1 MSKIKRPT
9 AVTLLAILELSLAI
23 LALFTVAAARFELI
37 RHIRW
42 SVQHLS
48 IVLPILAAFELA
60 LAYGFWTGKGW
71 AWTVGL
77 LFGILGT
84 AISIFALYV
93 RPTPGEVIYLLIDL
107 TVIYFLMQPRVH
119 QYFKHNHKTK
129 K

>member
-1 MSKIKRPT
+1 MIKTKRPA
-9 AVTLLAILELSLAI
+9 AVSLLAFLEISLAT
-23 LALFTVAAARFELI
+23 LAVLVVAAARFELI

-42 SVQHLS
+42 SVESLT
-48 IVLPILAAFELA
+48 IILPILAGFELA

-77 LFGILGT
+77 LFAILGT

-93 RPTPGEVIYLLIDL
+93 RPTPGEVIYLVIDL

-119 QYFKHNHKTK
+119 QYFKHNDAAGK
-129 K
+129 

>member
-1 MSKIKRPT
+1 MLKTKRPA
-9 AVTLLAILELSLAI
+9 AVTLLAFLELSLATLAI
-23 LALFTVAAARFELI
+23 LVVAAARFELI

-42 SVQHLS
+42 SVESLT
-48 IVLPILAAFELA
+48 IILLILAGFELA

-77 LFGILGT
+77 LFAILGT

-93 RPTPGEVIYLLIDL
+93 RPTPGEVIYLVIDL

-119 QYFKHNHKTK
+119 QYFKHNDTTGK
-129 K
+129 

>member
-1 MSKIKRPT
+1 MIKRKRPA
-9 AVTLLAILELSLAI
+9 AVSLLAFLEISLAT
-23 LALFTVAAARFELI
+23 LAVLVVAAARFELI

-42 SVQHLS
+42 SVESLT
-48 IVLPILAAFELA
+48 IILPILAGFELA

-77 LFGILGT
+77 LFAILGT

-93 RPTPGEVIYLLIDL
+93 RPTPGEVIYLVIDL

-119 QYFKHNHKTK
+119 QYFKHNDAAGK
-129 K
+129 

>member
-1 MSKIKRPT
+1 MLKTKRPA
-9 AVTLLAILELSLAI
+9 AVTLLAFLEISLATLAI
-23 LALFTVAAARFELI
+23 LVVAAARFELI

-42 SVQHLS
+42 SVESLT
-48 IVLPILAAFELA
+48 IILPILAGFELA

-77 LFGILGT
+77 LFAILGT

-93 RPTPGEVIYLLIDL
+93 RPTPGEVIYLVIDL

-119 QYFKHNHKTK
+119 QYFKHNDATGK
-129 K
+129 

>member
-1 MSKIKRPT
+1 MLKTKRPA
-9 AVTLLAILELSLAI
+9 AVTLLAFLEISLATLAI
-23 LALFTVAAARFELI
+23 LVVAAARFELI

-42 SVQHLS
+42 SVESLT
-48 IVLPILAAFELA
+48 IILLILAGFELA

-77 LFGILGT
+77 LFAILGT

-93 RPTPGEVIYLLIDL
+93 RPTPGEVIYLVIDL

-119 QYFKHNHKTK
+119 QYFKHNDATGK
-129 K
+129 

>member
-1 MSKIKRPT
+1 MLKTKRPA
-9 AVTLLAILELSLAI
+9 AVTLLAFLELSLATLAI
-23 LALFTVAAARFELI
+23 LVVAAARFELI

-42 SVQHLS
+42 SVESLT
-48 IVLPILAAFELA
+48 IILLILAGFELA

-77 LFGILGT
+77 LFAILGT

-93 RPTPGEVIYLLIDL
+93 RPTPGEVIYLVIDL

-119 QYFKHNHKTK
+119 QYFKHNGTPGK
-129 K
+129 

>member
-1 MSKIKRPT
+1 MLKTKRPA
-9 AVTLLAILELSLAI
+9 AVTLLAFLELSLATLAI
-23 LALFTVAAARFELI
+23 LVVAAARFELI

-42 SVQHLS
+42 SVESLT
-48 IVLPILAAFELA
+48 IILLILAGFELA

-77 LFGILGT
+77 LFAILGT

-93 RPTPGEVIYLLIDL
+93 RPTPGEVIYLVIDL

-119 QYFKHNHKTK
+119 QYFKHNDATGK
-129 K
+129 